1 MHLVRLFIK
10 WPRNEA
16 LDSVTQGFSEKS
28 KLPGIVGAIDASHV
42 RITAPQIHQ
51 ESYYNRKKFHSV
63 ILQAVS
69 DHRLLFLDI
78 FVGWPG
84 SSHDAR
90 VFKNS
95 PLFLDSAE
103 KVIPKNKYIL
113 GDAAYPLLPWLM
125 TPFKDYGT
133 LSREKQNYNKQHSR
147 GRQVV
152 ERAFGQLKGR
162 FRRLT
167 FFYVHKIEFL
177 TYCIVAACVLHNICL
192 INDDEITDFCAEP
205 DINVY
210 DELNEDR
217 ESGIQFRDELVRHLS
232 Q

>member
-1 MHLVRLFIK
+1 MKRFIK

-16 LDSVTQGFSEKS
+16 LDSVTQGFLEKC
-28 KLPGIVGAIDASHV
+28 KLPGVVGAIDACHV
-42 RITAPQIHQ
+42 RITAPQINQ

-69 DHRLLFLDI
+69 DNRLLFLDI

-95 PLFLDSAE
+95 PLFLEIAE
-103 KVIPKNKYIL
+103 NAIPCNKYIL

-167 FFYVHKIEFL
+167 LFYVHKIEL
-177 TYCIVAACVLHNICL
+177 LVYCIVAVCVLHNVCIL
-192 INDDEITDFCAEP
+192 NDDEINDFCEEP

-217 ESGIQFRDELVRHLS
+217 ESGILFRDDLVRYLS